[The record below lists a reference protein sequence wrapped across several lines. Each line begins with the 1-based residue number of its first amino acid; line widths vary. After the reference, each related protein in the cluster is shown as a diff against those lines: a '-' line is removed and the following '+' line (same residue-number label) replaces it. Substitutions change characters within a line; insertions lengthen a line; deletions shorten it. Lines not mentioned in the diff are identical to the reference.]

1 MVGEKMVHLDVDP
14 FDELN
19 QKIVQWGH
27 DRQII
32 ENSTPQ
38 AQFLKCV
45 SEVGELGDALA
56 KGQHSEMIDAIGDV
70 YVTLCMVAECAGVD
84 VPFCVQQSWEVIKDR
99 KGHLTPEGV
108 FVKEE

>member
-1 MVGEKMVHLDVDP
+1 METRAVHLDVESLDA
-14 FDELN
+14 LN
-19 QKIVQWGH
+19 EKIVQWGH
-27 DRQII
+27 ERQII
-32 ENSTPQ
+32 ENSTAQ

-45 SEVGELGDALA
+45 SEVGELADALA
-56 KGQHSEMIDAIGDV
+56 KHEHGEMIDAIGDV

-84 VPFCVQQSWEVIKDR
+84 IPYCVQSSWEVIKDR